1 MLAQEFADRLPAR
14 FPYTCQWEI
23 TWRCNLRCV
32 MCYTDC
38 FNHADL
44 VNQELPTEEVHR
56 ILDEL
61 ADAGCVELCFTGGE
75 PFARADF
82 IDIYG
87 YAILK
92 GFLVTIF
99 SNGTLI
105 TEAVADRLA
114 QSPPYR
120 IEISLHGL
128 TPQTFD
134 RVTQGRGSYDRC
146 MAAIERLR
154 ARQVPLVLKATALSL
169 NKNEILPI
177 KQYVEGHG
185 SIPFKLGEEMRPG
198 LDGDR
203 APMDW
208 GLSEEELAE
217 LNRQDPQLWQEAC
230 QRAAQEP
237 PACRSGMRSF
247 HIDPCGRL
255 QLCSGN
261 RRESYDLRTGSFEE
275 GFYHHLPS
283 FPCSYQSP
291 GAPSL
296 VQVERH
302 HA

>member
-38 FNHADL
+38 FNRADL
-44 VNQELPTEEVHR
+44 VNQELPTENVRR

-82 IDIYG
+82 LDIYD
-87 YAILK
+87 YAIRN

-114 QSPPYR
+114 HSPPYR
-120 IEISLHGL
+120 VEISLHGL
-128 TPQTFD
+128 THQTFEQ
-134 RVTQGRGSYDRC
+134 VTQGRGSYDRC
-146 MAAIERLR
+146 MAAIELLR
-154 ARQVPLVLKATALSL
+154 AREVPLVLKATALSL
-169 NKNEILPI
+169 NKDEILPM
-177 KQYVEGHG
+177 KRYVERLG
-185 SIPFKLGEEMRPG
+185 SIPFKLGEEVRPG
-198 LDGDR
+198 LDGNR
-203 APMDW
+203 APMRW
-208 GLSEEELAE
+208 GLSEEKLAE
-217 LNRQDPQLWQEAC
+217 LNRQDPQVWREAC

-237 PACRSGMRSF
+237 PACRSGLRTF

-261 RRESYDLRTGSFEE
+261 RQQSYDLRTGSCEY
-275 GFYHHLPS
+275 GVYPHLPS
-283 FPCSYQSP
+283 FPCAWKAPATP
-291 GAPSL
+291 GL
-296 VQVERH
+296 VHVERH